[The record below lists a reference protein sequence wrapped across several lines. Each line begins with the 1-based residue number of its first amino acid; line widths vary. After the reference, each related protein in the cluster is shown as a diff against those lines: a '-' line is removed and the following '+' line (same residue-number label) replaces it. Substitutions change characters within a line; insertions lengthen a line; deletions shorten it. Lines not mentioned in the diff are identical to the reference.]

1 MAFDPVL
8 VGTTAN
14 DGTGDPLR
22 TAFTRVNSNFGLAVE
37 GPAAATDGAVALF
50 DGTTGKLLEDG
61 PVPGAASGL
70 ATLDASVR
78 VLEPVGDSRNRA
90 LMAVDR
96 RQIVAWDTFDRP
108 NQTGLGV
115 SDSGHTWTV
124 ASGNINISN
133 KLAAVASTSLPQIA
147 LLDGSFTG
155 SREIRLRSSIG
166 QGSSVN
172 NWIIPYFVD
181 LDNYVRAG
189 WNASTQVQI
198 VLRSDGVETVASTL
212 TYPTA
217 VNGSKQNSWDDLR
230 VSIDVAFGTT
240 AICLRVPNVGAGL
253 RFAISN
259 DADWAAKWQPN
270 PVNGVRLINGTSF
283 RMGSFVV
290 LDDNITG
297 ATW

>member
-1 MAFDPVL
+1 MAFDSINI
-8 VGTTAN
+8 GASAN

-22 TAFTRVNSNFGLAVE
+22 TAFNKTNTNFGKAVE
-37 GPAAATDGAVALF
+37 GPATATDGAVALY
-50 DGTTGKLLEDG
+50 DQTTGKLLKDG

-108 NQTGLGV
+108 NQTGLGT

-124 ASGNINISN
+124 VNGSINISN
-133 KLAAVASTSLPQIA
+133 KLAAVASTAFPQIA
-147 LLDGSFTG
+147 LLGGTFTG
-155 SREIRLRSSIG
+155 SREIRLRSSFG
-166 QGSSVN
+166 QGGGVN

-189 WNASTQVQI
+189 WNASTVVQI
-198 VLRSDGVETVASTL
+198 VVRSAGVETVASTL

-217 VNGSKQNSWDDLR
+217 VNGSKQNAWDDLR
-230 VSIDVAFGTT
+230 VSINVAFGATS
-240 AICLRVPNVGAGL
+240 IVLRVPNVGAGL
-253 RFAISN
+253 RFNISN
-259 DADWAAKWQPN
+259 HADWAAKWQPN
-270 PVNGVRLINGTSF
+270 PVNGVRLTNGISF

-290 LDDNITG
+290 LDDTTTG